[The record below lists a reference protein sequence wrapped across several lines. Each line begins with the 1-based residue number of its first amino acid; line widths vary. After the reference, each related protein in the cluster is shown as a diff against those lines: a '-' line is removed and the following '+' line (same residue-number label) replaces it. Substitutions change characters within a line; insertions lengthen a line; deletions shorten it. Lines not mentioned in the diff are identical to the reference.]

1 MSTQQPIPSIL
12 AMRYNRRD
20 RRPRVSL
27 QVRVSDHLV
36 RLIAEERQAMQNDLG
51 AIPSISFVLEK
62 VIARAY
68 NVSV

>member
-51 AIPSISFVLEK
+51 AIPSI
-62 VIARAY
+62 
-68 NVSV
+68 